1 MELGDVKS
9 AKRDLHSAFQYRLK
23 ALNQGILLVTKMEYA
38 ELFNRMRKYNT
49 AVEFCSLVNDHFARR
64 HETRTHAATL
74 LDSLRRQMSAAKYA
88 QYRKKGCALNLWT
101 CVKSSINE
109 LGAKTATHFPSKQGS
124 KKTTARNL
132 VRLKR

>member
-49 AVEFCSLVNDHFARR
+49 AVEFCSLVNDHFASW

-74 LDSLRRQMSAAKYA
+74 LDSLWRQMSAAKYA

-109 LGAKTATHFPSKQGS
+109 LGTKQRLTFQASRG
-124 KKTTARNL
+124 ARKR
-132 VRLKR
+132 RLAI